1 MTLTQPVPMSEVQ
14 MAVPIDSLAKLP
26 PMASYSVR
34 SGQANAR
41 VSREDGN
48 LIVYAS
54 CDSLE
59 QLVTYYEEAC
69 ESYMRRND
77 SLEQEYRN
85 LEQTSSERHSNAIK
99 MLMPTFLFG
108 LVIGFILGIIVI
120 IRKQK

>member
-1 MTLTQPVPMSEVQ
+1 MSEVL
-14 MAVPIDSLAKLP
+14 MTVPIDSLAKLP

-77 SLEQEYRN
+77 SLEQEYNN
-85 LEQTSSERHSNAIK
+85 LEQTSSERHSNVVK
-99 MLMPTFLFG
+99 MLMPTFVFG

>member
-34 SGQANAR
+34 SGQASAR

-59 QLVTYYEEAC
+59 QLITYYEEAC

-77 SLEQEYRN
+77 CMEQEYWN
-85 LEQTSSERHSNAIK
+85 LEQTSSVRHSNAIK
-99 MLMPTFLFG
+99 MLIPSFFFG
-108 LVIGFILGIIVI
+108 LAVGFILGIIVI
-120 IRKQK
+120 IKKQE